1 MPSKRKNKRA
11 KREQRRARHNQNN
24 KKEGAIMTE
33 TENISVTE
41 DVTKETEDTKAEEVA
56 VTMPEEAAEDKTAE
70 VVAIEAVETEAAKP
84 EEAVSVPECNCKED
98 NEVENKKPE
107 NVTTITTKEASHK
120 LYIQYNDLEFSDEL
134 MFEAA
139 VNAYCNEYGQDKSSV
154 EAVNLYVKPQEG
166 KAYYVINNDA
176 EKTGSIDL

>member
-1 MPSKRKNKRA
+1 MPNKRRNKRS
-11 KREQRRARHNQNN
+11 KREQRRVRHNNNN

-33 TENISVTE
+33 NIGV
-41 DVTKETEDTKAEEVA
+41 TEDTKVLEV
-56 VTMPEEAAEDKTAE
+56 VTGTEEAAEDKAAEETAGAE
-70 VVAIEAVETEAAKP
+70 VKP
-84 EEAVSVPECNCKED
+84 EADGSGQECNCRED
-98 NEVENKKPE
+98 NKTENA
-107 NVTTITTKEASHK
+107 VSHK

>member
-33 TENISVTE
+33 NISVTE
-41 DVTKETEDTKAEEVA
+41 DVTKETEDTKAEEV
-56 VTMPEEAAEDKTAE
+56 AEDKTAE

>member
-1 MPSKRKNKRA
+1 M
-11 KREQRRARHNQNN
+11 EQRRARHNKI

-33 TENISVTE
+33 NIGDMS
-41 DVTKETEDTKAEEVA
+41 DVTADNKAEEVTA
-56 VTMPEEAAEDKTAE
+56 ETVEDKAAE
-70 VVAIEAVETEAAKP
+70 VIAIEAVEAGAAPEAEADGPEAGTEIVETGTKC
-84 EEAVSVPECNCKED
+84 SCGED
-98 NEVENKKPE
+98 NKVENKKPE
-107 NVTTITTKEASHK
+107 DVTTITKEISHK

-139 VNAYCNEYGQDKSSV
+139 INAYCNEYGQDKPSV

>member
-11 KREQRRARHNQNN
+11 KREQRRIRHNYNN
-24 KKEGAIMTE
+24 KKEGAIM

-41 DVTKETEDTKAEEVA
+41 DVTKETEDIKAEEVA
-56 VTMPEEAAEDKTAE
+56 VTRQEEAAEDKTAE
-70 VVAIEAVETEAAKP
+70 VVAIEAVQP
-84 EEAVSVPECNCKED
+84 EEAVSGQECNCMEG

-107 NVTTITTKEASHK
+107 SVTVITKEASHK
-120 LYIQYNDLEFSDEL
+120 LYIQYNDLEFSDKL